1 MQTMI
6 EKSGYDLVASF
17 SLPSEAWW
25 NEYYTPLQI
34 KLIGMEEEYAENQ
47 DALAV
52 IDMTWREIEQF
63 QKYSDYCGYQGFLPR
78 KI

>member
-1 MQTMI
+1 
-6 EKSGYDLVASF
+6 
-17 SLPSEAWW
+17 
-25 NEYYTPLQI
+25 
-34 KLIGMEEEYAENQ
+34 MEEEYAENQ

-63 QKYSDYCGYQGFLPR
+63 QKYSDYYGHQAFLLR